1 MTILTLNGINL
12 YTRYGYYVTKVSNR
26 SFQTIKNETFA
37 PLNIS
42 GEKVIKTSYQKKPIQ
57 IFGYILDIMN
67 NRRNLI
73 QYLSSLSDKSFE
85 LYFGDTQKTI
95 YARMDG
101 DCFDFEAQGGNLYAV
116 TFNIVAFEPYS
127 FGEAYTESII
137 SPYTK
142 IYSEAPDY
150 LISPLQ
156 SFYERINNVDIGHF
170 TILNYLGVNGNF
182 EDANA
187 LQNGWSATNVT
198 ASKGTGYFNT
208 KSQRLQATATTGQH
222 NISCD
227 LSRFTTTYPRKYFFK
242 VKVKPT
248 NGYIRVV
255 LENRKTDG
263 TYESTSSTIGVQPT
277 SLWSDVYKIFTITS
291 LYSVPDFK
299 VYISL
304 TNAEGDLSYTG
315 TNEDAFADGAML
327 VDLTNMGD
335 LPISIKDFFNNSS
348 YTAWSHLA
356 TTSSI
361 TAGGRTQT
369 GEAWLNELLTFVDS
383 GSTFGATYATNA
395 YTIMI
400 CNKGENLFNFDDYTP
415 KYYESNYPIY
425 EYNGDSILPNI
436 YKNNTQYTIK
446 AIAKNASITITY
458 TDASTTETTFNATTY
473 ESKTIIST
481 AGKTIYSILFTGKFA
496 LDTIMIYEGII
507 NRTYQK
513 CLNDYLKINNVA
525 FNYLGISDI
534 IYNDKG
540 TLKKYKRW
548 YYETVVKST
557 TFPETIYNG
566 TGTCVLLRSNGEI
579 YFSNITWKS
588 VSASG
593 IPDGTY
599 RVFYQLK
606 TSVTETIPYEGDLT
620 LLPGNNHIISNCPVL
635 SFGLIGNK
643 KYLEV

>member
-1 MTILTLNGINL
+1 MIRL
-12 YTRYGYYVTKVSNR
+12 YVNDIDMYARYGYYVTKVSNR
-26 SFQTIKNETFA
+26 TFQTIKNTTFS
-37 PLNIS
+37 PENIS
-42 GEKVIKTSYQKKPIQ
+42 GEKVIQTSYTKKPIQ
-57 IFGYILDIMN
+57 IFGYLLNIMQN
-67 NRRNLI
+67 KRGLI
-73 QYLSSLSDKSFE
+73 QFISELTDKTFK
-85 LYFGDTQKTI
+85 LYFSDTQKTI

-101 DCFDFEAQGGNLYAV
+101 DCFEFEAQGGNLYAV
-116 TFNIVAFEPYS
+116 SFNVVAFEPYS
-127 FGEAYTESII
+127 FGDAYTESII
-137 SPYTK
+137 SPYTN

-198 ASKGTGYFNT
+198 ASKGPGYFNT

-227 LSRFTTTYPRKYFFK
+227 LSRFTTGYPRKYFFK

-255 LENRKTDG
+255 LENRKIDG

-277 SLWSDVYKIFTITS
+277 SLWSDVYKTFTITS

-335 LPISIKDFFNNSS
+335 LPIPIKDFFNNST

-395 YTIMI
+395 YTMMI
-400 CNKGENLFNFDDYTP
+400 YNKGENLFNSDDYTP

-446 AIAKNASITITY
+446 ATAKNASITITY
-458 TDASTTETTFNATTY
+458 SDATIAETTFNATAY
-473 ESKTIIST
+473 ESKTITST
-481 AGKTIYSILFTGKFA
+481 SGKTIYTVTFTGKFA
-496 LDTIMIYEGII
+496 LDTIMIYEGTA
-507 NRTYQK
+507 NRAYQK
-513 CLNDYLKINNVA
+513 CLNNYLKINNVA

-566 TGTCVLLRSNGEI
+566 TGSCVLVKSTGEI
-579 YFSNITWKS
+579 YFSTITGKS
-588 VSASG
+588 IGTSS

-599 RVFYQLK
+599 IVFYQL
-606 TSVTETIPYEGDLT
+606 VTPVYEDIPYEGSLS
-620 LLPGNNHIISNCPVL
+620 LISGNNHITSNCSVL
-635 SFGLIGNK
+635 SFKLIGNK
-643 KYLEV
+643 RYLEV